1 MFVTDSGRGWSFQI
15 DRHAD
20 PIDVPLGPSTLAKK
34 WRAEV
39 NVPTSVATLS
49 SALTTGGPITTLA
62 VTALTSTVPAGPV
75 TVTSGSNSQTFTTTG
90 AAAGATSLTVSSV
103 TPTFAFPI
111 GSTVSATLWLKIRGV
126 KNLVAAVA
134 TTMQDDSDY
143 DSNGWGSQT
152 ATKLAWTITMTL
164 ARKTALIGGN
174 WTSGAPKAQYDPG
187 QEALRSVASTLGDSN
202 TILVRWCDMDPSVR
216 AEAYSGSATV
226 DWTEAGGAMD
236 ALDDVNVVLT
246 GQGARASITHPYP
259 LS

>member
-1 MFVTDSGRGWSFQI
+1 MT
-15 DRHAD
+15 D

-39 NVPTSVATLS
+39 NVTTAIGTGSSLLS
-49 SALTTGGPITTLA
+49 TGGAITA
-62 VTALTSTVPAGPV
+62 IPVTALTVAVPSGTVV
-75 TVTSGSNSQTFTTTG
+75 TLTSGVNTQNFTTTAL
-90 AAAGATSLTVSSV
+90 AAIGATSLAVASA
-103 TPTFAFPI
+103 TPNFAYPI
-111 GSTVSATLWLKIRGV
+111 GTSISALLWLKIRGV

-143 DSNGWGSQT
+143 DSGGWGSQT
-152 ATKLAWTITMTL
+152 ATKLAWTLTMTL
-164 ARKTALIGGN
+164 ARKTLLIGGN

-202 TILVRWCDMDPSVR
+202 TIPVRWCDMDPSARV
-216 AEAYSGSATV
+216 EAYTGNATV

-246 GQGARASITHPYP
+246 GQGARTAITHPYP
-259 LS
+259 LT